1 MLKSNQIFSIR
12 RMAYPVLGLALIA
25 AVLLHP
31 AVGQAIQRAFGDRS
45 AASDFAPFRGGTE
58 LDLGSLSASQSKSLE
73 NVIANFPADSAD
85 VAGARVLQGGLGRF
99 NSKLVVVPS
108 SSRRG
113 LCYSLLAAAGFP
125 SMTYCYR
132 PLEAGALDSSL
143 SGQRFMVSTLESLND
158 GTVGTQ
164 VFGVTLDDVRALR
177 IQVDGAWRDLPIE
190 NSSFYLDLPTSDLG
204 SIGEVE
210 ATLADGSKQLHDTTT
225 GG

>member
-1 MLKSNQIFSIR
+1 ML
-12 RMAYPVLGLALIA
+12 LGLALIA
-25 AVLLHP
+25 AVLLRP
-31 AVGQAIQRAFGDRS
+31 AVGQAIERAFGDRS
-45 AASDFAPFRGGTE
+45 SAPDFAPFRGGTE
-58 LDLGSLSASQSKSLE
+58 LDLGSLSADQRKGLG
-73 NVIANFPADSAD
+73 NVVANFPAEAAD
-85 VAGARVLQGGLGRF
+85 AAGARVLREGLGRF

-132 PLEAGALDSSL
+132 PLEAAALDSSL
-143 SGQRFMVSTLESLND
+143 SGQRFMVSTLESLNE

-177 IQVDGAWRDLPIE
+177 VQVDGAWRDLPIQ
-190 NSSFYLDLPTSDLG
+190 NSSFYLDLPTGNLG
-204 SIGEVE
+204 SIGAVE
-210 ATLADGSKQLHDTTT
+210 ATLANGSKQLHDTRT